1 MEQPQPFYLF
11 LGIITVNALI
21 YLAYFA
27 IMKWYHAMQIKR
39 LENEIERKK
48 QQAKSQRN
56 DGRQN
61 S

>member
-11 LGIITVNALI
+11 LGILTVNILL

-39 LENEIERKK
+39 LESEIERKK
-48 QQAKSQRN
+48 QQAKSK
-56 DGRQN
+56 
-61 S
+61 